1 MMQTLQHTPDTD
13 YYISLKTIVAI
24 IDWMDV
30 KLW

>member
-1 MMQTLQHTPDTD
+1 MMHAPQHTPDTD
-13 YYISLKTIVAI
+13 YYISLKTIVAP